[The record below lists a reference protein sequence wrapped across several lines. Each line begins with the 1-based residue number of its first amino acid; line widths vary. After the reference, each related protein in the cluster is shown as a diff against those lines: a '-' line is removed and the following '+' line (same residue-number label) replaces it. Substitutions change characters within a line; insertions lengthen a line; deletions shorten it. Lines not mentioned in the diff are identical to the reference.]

1 MRNSVVT
8 QALRHHRWTIL
19 LGIIQGVVGG
29 YLTILIYR
37 IIGSFTNQ
45 ILYRPEEMTFRSA
58 AYFIMA
64 LLGSI
69 LLLPLLQY
77 IKNILLFRN
86 ALEHDHYILH
96 QFIHLPPER
105 IKEFK
110 EGDMQ
115 YRLERD
121 PNEFRFAVLAVFTKI
136 PVSAIV
142 GAGIVVQLI
151 WIHMGYG
158 LVCLI
163 VAAIPLLANRVK
175 KRLEAEYK
183 MKTRDYEMSS
193 RNLELDMIHG
203 AGYLKVFQLGSGFLR
218 LFAERFQQYYTSR
231 LQHHMRLQYMLE
243 KLDSLTGLLTSAII
257 ILCGAG
263 LVAASYIE
271 AGYIMTVFGLSNT
284 LKTLFLDLD
293 AALKSYH
300 MMQVYLPKLSEISEG
315 EARANLIRVEEE
327 PLVLQGHNICFQYE
341 EGHPLLA
348 SIDFQVRP
356 GDKVAIVGPNG
367 RGKSTLI
374 QIMAGLLKPCS
385 GKLTVNHVD
394 LSQIDLPSY
403 FAQYAYAEQSPYL
416 FEDSVYNN
424 VKLGRPDANDKEV
437 ERVLERTNLSHL
449 SALGVGIQNSSGGE
463 KQRISVARAL
473 LKNSHLIFLDEPYHD
488 LDQQGKELVR
498 EMITAPGKTVVFISH
513 EDELIALANQVI
525 RL

>member
-8 QALRHHRWTIL
+8 QALRHHKWTIL
-19 LGIIQGVVGG
+19 LGVIQGIAGG

-37 IIGSFTNQ
+37 IIGSFTND
-45 ILYRPEEMTFRSA
+45 ILYQPEEMTFRSA
-58 AYFIMA
+58 AYFILA

-96 QFIHLPPER
+96 QFIHLRPER

-142 GAGIVVQLI
+142 GAGIVMQLI
-151 WIHMGYG
+151 WIHMVYA

-163 VAAIPLLANRVK
+163 VAAVPLLANRVK

-193 RNLELDMIHG
+193 RNLELDMVHG
-203 AGYLKVFQLGSGFLR
+203 AGYLKLFQLRSGFLR
-218 LFAERFQQYYTSR
+218 LFAKRFQQYYTSR

-243 KLDSLTGLLTSAII
+243 RLDSLTGLLTSAII
-257 ILCGAG
+257 ILCGAW

-300 MMQVYLPKLSEISEG
+300 MMQIYLPKLSEISER
-315 EARANLIRVEEE
+315 ETHANLIRVEEGPFTLE
-327 PLVLQGHNICFQYE
+327 GEHISFQYE

-348 SIDFQVRP
+348 SIDFQIRQ

-367 RGKSTLI
+367 RGKSTLM

-424 VKLGRPDANDKEV
+424 VKLARPEASDKEV
-437 ERVLERTNLSHL
+437 ARVLDRTGLSHM
-449 SALGVGIQNSSGGE
+449 SALGLEIQNSSGGE

-498 EMITAPGKTVVFISH
+498 EIITTPGRTVVFISH
-513 EDELIALANQVI
+513 EDELTALANQVI